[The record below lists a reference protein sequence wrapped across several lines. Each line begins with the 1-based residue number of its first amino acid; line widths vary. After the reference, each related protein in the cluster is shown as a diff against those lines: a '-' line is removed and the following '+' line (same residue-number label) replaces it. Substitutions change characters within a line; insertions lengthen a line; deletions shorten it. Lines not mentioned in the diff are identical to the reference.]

1 MHARAR
7 DWLAWTR
14 FLGRLAEEEPALF
27 ARYTTPDR
35 EDYAAGIARS
45 DVVTAGGNIVQVH
58 AYSGEDPG
66 YEGYLAWIP
75 SLDATVVWLSN
86 TDYTLTGNYAVGH
99 ALVSLVV
106 GAPYEVV
113 AR

>member
-1 MHARAR
+1 MHAQAR
-7 DWLAWTR
+7 DWLSWTR
-14 FLGRLAEEEPALF
+14 FLRRFAEEEPALF
-27 ARYTTPDR
+27 ARYTMPDR

-45 DVVTAGGNIVQVH
+45 EVVTAGGERVQVY

-66 YEGYLAWIP
+66 YQGYLAWIP

-86 TDYTLTGNYAVGH
+86 TDYAFTSNHAVGP

-106 GAPYEVV
+106 GAPYAVV